1 MTLHFLS
8 PVSQGKK
15 NVDEK
20 GQIKHQTM
28 QTTESIPQLT
38 IFFFFVLLLKKISL
52 VSRVELFNTFL
63 STWIIEAM
71 EHT

>member
-8 PVSQGKK
+8 HVSQGKK

-38 IFFFFVLLLKKISL
+38 IFFRFAFKKD
-52 VSRVELFNTFL
+52 
-63 STWIIEAM
+63 
-71 EHT
+71 